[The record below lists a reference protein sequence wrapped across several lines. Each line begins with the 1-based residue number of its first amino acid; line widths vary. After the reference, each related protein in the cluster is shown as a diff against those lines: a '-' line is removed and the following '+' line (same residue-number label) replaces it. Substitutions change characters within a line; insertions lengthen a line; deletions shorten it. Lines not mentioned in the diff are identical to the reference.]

1 MTNGERLGGGSDLAA
16 TSKSAFGWAAAAAG
30 AAQESKD
37 PRVGSGALLF
47 GVMQAHPS
55 NSEPLQLL
63 EYYEGDPKRLI
74 DLAQGMSRERSP
86 FTDSVRAAHRLKE
99 YPEYSTGVRKA
110 LDETRRLVGEDT
122 TQGSVSLAHLFGG
135 LLLANATASK
145 ALADVL
151 RGKVTL
157 EELRRGYLDY
167 LRAGEEITYRQFLEP
182 SDDPPPP
189 ETPPPDTPAALPFV
203 RVRGAG
209 PEGGGLVLDRATS
222 DVVTATL
229 VTGTGGDENPITV
242 KFAPD
247 ADWLRAEVVAQT
259 ASLTLL
265 RLPGPQPLAARAS
278 LSRPEP
284 GMDVTYEGA
293 DGTDV
298 GAAIADVAADR
309 IELISTVPAL
319 PGAPICE
326 AATALSSASPRTPLP
341 CSVRRPLA

>member
-1 MTNGERLGGGSDLAA
+1 M
-16 TSKSAFGWAAAAAG
+16 
-30 AAQESKD
+30 
-37 PRVGSGALLF
+37 
-47 GVMQAHPS
+47 
-55 NSEPLQLL
+55 
-63 EYYEGDPKRLI
+63 
-74 DLAQGMSRERSP
+74 
-86 FTDSVRAAHRLKE
+86 
-99 YPEYSTGVRKA
+99 
-110 LDETRRLVGEDT
+110 
-122 TQGSVSLAHLFGG
+122 SLAHLFGG

-247 ADWLRAEVVAQT
+247 ADWLPAEVVAQT

-298 GAAIADVAADR
+298 EAAIADVAADR

-326 AATALSSASPRTPLP
+326 AATGAVVGIAENPTSMLSAAVLSRARSARRRTRHA
-341 CSVRRPLA
+341 RRRR

>member
-1 MTNGERLGGGSDLAA
+1 MAEPLAVAWSDLS
-16 TSKSAFGWAAAAAG
+16 TSSKSAFGWAAAAAA

-74 DLAQGMSRERSP
+74 DMAQGMSRERSP

-167 LRAGEEITYRQFLEP
+167 LRAGEEITYRQFLEGSDGRSRRAASAGHTTRGATVRP
-182 SDDPPPP
+182 SPRSRARRAAASSSTAPPPMWS
-189 ETPPPDTPAALPFV
+189 PPP
-203 RVRGAG
+203 
-209 PEGGGLVLDRATS
+209 
-222 DVVTATL
+222 
-229 VTGTGGDENPITV
+229 
-242 KFAPD
+242 
-247 ADWLRAEVVAQT
+247 W
-259 ASLTLL
+259 
-265 RLPGPQPLAARAS
+265 
-278 LSRPEP
+278 
-284 GMDVTYEGA
+284 
-293 DGTDV
+293 
-298 GAAIADVAADR
+298 
-309 IELISTVPAL
+309 
-319 PGAPICE
+319 
-326 AATALSSASPRTPLP
+326 
-341 CSVRRPLA
+341 